1 MCVVLYVHVCLFAV
15 AVSNQRIFPINSLV
29 CWGIFILLVHPY
41 ILGLIWDVSL
51 GRLGLELSVRGFSQR
66 APALLTDL
74 TAALASFDPCGE
86 RELAAFDNVKKSQE
100 E

>member
-1 MCVVLYVHVCLFAV
+1 MWFVAFVLLIH
-15 AVSNQRIFPINSLV
+15 I
-29 CWGIFILLVHPY
+29 Y